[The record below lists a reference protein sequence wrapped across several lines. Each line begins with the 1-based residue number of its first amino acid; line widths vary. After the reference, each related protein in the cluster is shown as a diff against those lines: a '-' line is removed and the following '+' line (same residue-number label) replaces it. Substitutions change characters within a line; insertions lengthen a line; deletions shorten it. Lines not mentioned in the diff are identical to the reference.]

1 MRFEEAK
8 NRFHNKLIRYP
19 ERGRALGNHTYLR
32 KINDAKY
39 EIWMAQRRWRIDIE
53 NNEWVRTIQEVSL
66 FTVEPYE
73 EETLLTI
80 TNTKYDNLTA
90 AFRISKWGPVRA
102 CIVDKEMRFFTEYG
116 LPYYSLPVLK
126 QGMQFIVN
134 KLGSAR
140 LREGQPL
147 QTSTRFINKELAK
160 PVNENYNKLLK
171 FGQMLTAIEA
181 ITFKDVRE
189 TESKTH
195 LDHVKKVLKG
205 ETEPTIASVCEV
217 IKTEFWF
224 NQHSSD
230 PNEKSVPNQ
239 RGRFERGLRKLKK
252 KTYKEIG
259 VYQAKDYVA

>member
-8 NRFHNKLIRYP
+8 NRFHNKQVRYP

-39 EIWMAQRRWRIDIE
+39 EIWMAQNNWRME
-53 NNEWVRTIQEVSL
+53 NDEWTRTIQEVSL
-66 FTVEPYE
+66 FTVEPYG

-80 TNTKYDNLTA
+80 TNTKYNNLTA
-90 AFRISKWGPVRA
+90 SYRISKWGPIRT
-102 CIVDKEMRFFTEYG
+102 CIVDREMRFFTEYG

-140 LREGQPL
+140 LKEGQPL
-147 QTSTRFINKELAK
+147 QTSARFTNKELAK
-160 PVNENYNKLLK
+160 PVNKSYNKLLK

-189 TESKTH
+189 TKFESP
-195 LDHVKKVLKG
+195 LYHVKKVLNG

-224 NQHSSD
+224 NQHYAE
-230 PNEKSVPNQ
+230 PNETPVPNQ
-239 RGRFERGLRKLKK
+239 RGRFERGLRKIKK
-252 KTYKEIG
+252 KAYKEIG
-259 VYQAKDYVA
+259 VYQAKEYVA